1 MSGVMTQEQRAFVA
15 AARRATLGTI
25 APDGRPRLVPVCFA
39 LRPTGDGGPPVIW
52 TPLDE
57 KPKRSGD
64 PRGLARVRDLLE
76 RPAVTLLVDRWD
88 EDWTRLGWVRCLG
101 TAALVEPQAAGGHG
115 GSPAPPEHASAV
127 AALRSRYPQYA
138 THDLESRPVIR
149 ITVEHVVSWGDLAP

>member
-1 MSGVMTQEQRAFVA
+1 MTAVQRAFVA
-15 AARRATLGTI
+15 GARRATLGTI

-39 LRPTGDGGPPVIW
+39 LAPTSDDPAVIW

-57 KPKRSGD
+57 KPKQAED

-101 TAALVEPQAAGGHG
+101 TAALLEPDDRTA
-115 GSPAPPEHASAV
+115 EHAGAV
-127 AALRSRYPQYA
+127 TALRSRYPQYT

-149 ITVEHVVSWGDLAP
+149 IAVDRVVAWGDLAP